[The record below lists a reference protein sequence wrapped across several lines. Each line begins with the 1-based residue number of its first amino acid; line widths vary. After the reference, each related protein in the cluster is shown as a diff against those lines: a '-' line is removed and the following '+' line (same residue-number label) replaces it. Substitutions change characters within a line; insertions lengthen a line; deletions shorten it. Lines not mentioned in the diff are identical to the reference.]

1 MCRFLFL
8 MRFPKTLLVSLVL
21 GLFSPH
27 WASSVTVPPP
37 QPPLAVELLAKSPV
51 RLLPDDVPGAMVFS
65 DRTEAQPAASA
76 AWSAEGV
83 LRVENFARPKYADH
97 VNTAWKSGSATKRG
111 DVMLARFFARAEYA
125 RQESGEAAFE
135 FVVKQDKPEWTAH
148 VKLPLTAGPEWAL
161 LEIPFVMA
169 RDAEAGAVTINLGFG
184 TIPQA
189 VEIAGLE
196 ILNFGKAATVAELPQ
211 TRFTY
216 RGREAGAAWREAA
229 LARIEKHRTAAI
241 AVRVIDAGG
250 KPVPDARVEAR
261 LVRPAFLW
269 ATAVDDALIVADSP
283 DAERYRQTI
292 IELFDTATIENG
304 FKWPRWSG
312 NPEMRARALRA
323 SDWIQAQGLRQRG
336 HTLVW
341 PGDKF
346 SPKRVVAMPAPRE
359 GLSSLVQEHIRDL
372 MTATRGRIVGWDVI
386 NEMVHERDY
395 FKYMPEAEAAEWFKV
410 ARQMDPHAKLF
421 INDYGM
427 LNSRKS
433 PETIATYVGIVKRL
447 LAAGAPID
455 VMGIQGHVGRQVRNP
470 EDVLADLALLDEPGL
485 ELQITEF
492 DINTADEEL
501 QADYTRDFLIA
512 LYSHPSVTGF
522 TKWGFWQKKHWK
534 PDAAMFRADWSEKPN
549 AKVWRDLVRGAWLT
563 RAELKT
569 DAVGTAVTRGH
580 LGDYEFTVTTPS
592 GRVLKQM
599 RPLGGEGLEAVL
611 QFP

>member
-1 MCRFLFL
+1 MF
-8 MRFPKTLLVSLVL
+8 
-21 GLFSPH
+21 
-27 WASSVTVPPP
+27 
-37 QPPLAVELLAKSPV
+37 EL
-51 RLLPDDVPGAMVFS
+51 
-65 DRTEAQPAASA
+65 
-76 AWSAEGV
+76 
-83 LRVENFARPKYADH
+83 
-97 VNTAWKSGSATKRG
+97 
-111 DVMLARFFARAEYA
+111 
-125 RQESGEAAFE
+125 
-135 FVVKQDKPEWTAH
+135 VVKQDRPEYTAH

-161 LEIPFVMA
+161 FEVPFAMT
-169 RDAEAGAVTINLGFG
+169 RDAGPTEGTINLGFG

-189 VEIAGLE
+189 VEIAGAQV
-196 ILNFGKAATVAELPQ
+196 LNFGNRVALGALPQ

-229 LARIEKHRTAAI
+229 LARIERHRTAPI
-241 AVRVIDAGG
+241 ALRVIDAAG
-250 KPVPDARVEAR
+250 KPVADAKVEAR

-269 ATAVDDALIVADSP
+269 ATAVDDALIVSDTA
-283 DAERYRQTI
+283 DAERYRRTLV
-292 IELFDTATIENG
+292 ELFDTATIENG

-312 NPEMRARALRA
+312 GVDLRARALRA

-359 GLSSLVQEHIRDL
+359 GLSLLVQEHIRDL
-372 MTATRGRIVGWDVI
+372 MTATRGRIEGWDVI

-395 FKYMPEAEAAEWFKV
+395 FRYMPEAEAAEWFKV
-410 ARQMDPHAKLF
+410 ARQVDPQAKLF

-433 PETIATYVGIVKRL
+433 PETIATYVGIVQRL

-455 VMGIQGHVGRQVRNP
+455 VIGVQGHVGRQVRNP
-470 EDVLADLALLDEPGL
+470 EDVLADLVLLDEPGL

-492 DINTADEEL
+492 DINTTDEEL

-522 TKWGFWQKKHWK
+522 TKWGFWQKRHWK

-563 RAELKT
+563 RAEIVT
-569 DAVGTAVTRGH
+569 DAAGAAATRGH
-580 LGDYEFTVTTPS
+580 LGAYEFTVTTPS
-592 GRVLKQM
+592 GRVLRQM
-599 RPLGGEGLEAVL
+599 RPLTAQGVEAVL